1 MKASLE
7 SAVDYFSRYH
17 HYDFIVQGVVNDQK
31 LFLDFSAGFPV
42 SLHDAH
48 VLRNSTLYR
57 CAECDQVLNN
67 PTARVGRREIRPYL
81 AEDSTY
87 PVGPWLQKPFREA
100 TRDRD
105 EITFN
110 RELMAFLEFL

>member
-7 SAVDYFSRYH
+7 SAVDYFSQYH
-17 HYDFIVQGVVNDQK
+17 QYDFIVQEVGNDQK
-31 LFLDFSAGFPV
+31 LFLDFSAGFPG
-42 SLHDAH
+42 SLPDAR

-57 CAECDQVLNN
+57 RAECDQVLNN
-67 PTARVGRREIRPYL
+67 PTARVGHREIWPYL
-81 AEDSTY
+81 AEDSAY
-87 PVGPWLQKPFREA
+87 LVGPWLQKPFREA